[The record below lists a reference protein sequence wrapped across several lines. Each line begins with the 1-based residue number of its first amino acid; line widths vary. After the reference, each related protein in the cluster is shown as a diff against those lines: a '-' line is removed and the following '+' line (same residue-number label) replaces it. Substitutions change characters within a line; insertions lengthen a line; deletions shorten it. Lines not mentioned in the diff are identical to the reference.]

1 MIEVTSLSFTYP
13 NGITALHDISL
24 TVDEGEFIAIM
35 GENGAG
41 KTTLIKH
48 FNGLLKPSQ
57 GHVIVDGVDTKDV
70 SVATLAKKVGLVF
83 QNADHQLFSETVKE
97 DISFGLNNFG
107 YPPKHINKRV
117 RSMMKLLDLERY
129 QDISPF
135 SLSGGEKKRA
145 ALASVLAWDPQYLVL
160 DEPTIGQDALQK
172 ERLKNFILQLKT
184 QGKSVIIV
192 THDIEFVAECHPR
205 VIVIS
210 QGNILAD
217 DKAEKI
223 LSNEKIVQQGSLVMP
238 QITLL
243 LKALKRFSFSQD
255 VIDIYSAYPLIE
267 QFLSGD
273 YKNVDEHS

>member
-1 MIEVTSLSFTYP
+1 MIEVTSLSYTYP

-24 TVDEGEFIAIM
+24 TIDEGEFIAIM

-48 FNGLLKPSQ
+48 FNGLLKPSE
-57 GHVIVDGVDTKDV
+57 GHVIIDGVDTKDV
-70 SVATLAKKVGLVF
+70 SVAALAKKVGLVF

-97 DISFGLNNFG
+97 DISFGLSNFG
-107 YPPKHINKRV
+107 YPRPRINKRV

-129 QDISPF
+129 QNVSPF
-135 SLSGGEKKRA
+135 SLSGGEKKRV

-184 QGKSVIIV
+184 RGKSVIIV

-210 QGNILAD
+210 KGKVLAD
-217 DKAEKI
+217 DTAEKI
-223 LSNEKIVQQGSLVMP
+223 FSNKKIVQQGSLVMP
-238 QITLL
+238 QIALL
-243 LKALKRFSFSQD
+243 LRALKYPFSQD
-255 VIDIYSAYPLIE
+255 VIDIHSVYPLIKH
-267 QFLSGD
+267 FLSGEHE
-273 YKNVDEHS
+273 NVDEHL